1 MAGIGPVARGS
12 LPEVKSIGVRLL
24 PVHKASRGQR
34 EALTGFLWIS
44 PWLVGFVVFTAGP
57 MGFSL
62 ATSLTQFTLGK
73 VPRFIGL
80 GNYLR
85 AVTADPLF
93 WPSLGRTVTF
103 TAMTVPLLICGALGV
118 ALLMNQWLKF
128 TSVFRTLMFLPFLT
142 PVVAA
147 ALLWRWVFQPDWGP
161 INDLIFRVLHVPGPQ
176 WIYSQQLVIPSLALI
191 VAWSGVGGS
200 RMIIFLAG
208 LQNVPHE
215 LYEAAEIDGAGAW
228 RRFWNVTVPMLSPT
242 IFLNL
247 ILAIIGSFTVFEL
260 AFIATD
266 GGPNYASWFFALHI
280 YANAFRFYDMG
291 YSSALAWVLFAL
303 MAGLTYAQFR
313 LARRWVYYAAEH
325 G

>member
-1 MAGIGPVARGS
+1 MQGI
-12 LPEVKSIGVRLL
+12 LL
-24 PVHKASRGQR
+24 RRNQR

-57 MGFSL
+57 MLFSL
-62 ATSLTQFTLGK
+62 GTSFTRFTLGK
-73 VPRFIGL
+73 TAQYAGL
-80 GNYLR
+80 ENYIR
-85 AVTADPLF
+85 AFTADPLF
-93 WPSLGRTVTF
+93 WPSLGRTLLF
-103 TAMTVPLLICGALGV
+103 TAVTVPLLICGALGV
-118 ALLMNQWLKF
+118 ALLMNQSLKL
-128 TSVFRTLMFLPFLT
+128 TAVFRTLMFLPFLT
-142 PVVAA
+142 PVIAA

-161 INDLIFRVLHVPGPQ
+161 INDLIFRVFHTPGPQ
-176 WIYSQQLVIPSLALI
+176 WIYSEQLVIPSLALI

-208 LQNVPHE
+208 LQNIPTE
-215 LYEAAEIDGAGAW
+215 LYEAAEIDGAGPL

-242 IFLNL
+242 IFLNV

-280 YANAFRFYDMG
+280 FANAFRFFDMG

-303 MAGLTYAQFR
+303 MAGLTFAQFR
-313 LARRWVYYAAEH
+313 LARKWVYYAADP